1 MIQKPLFIALEGIDG
16 SGKSTQTKLLAE
28 KLTQL
33 GHKVYTT
40 FEPTDNYIGK
50 IIREIF
56 NKKKEASH
64 EVIAALFVADRLHHL
79 QNSENGI
86 LKKLSEGYTVI
97 TDRYYFSSYAYHGAH
112 TEMNWVIEGNKKAAE
127 LLKPDVNIYIDVSP
141 KESMKRLRQNRVN
154 LEIFETLEN
163 QQKVQQKYF
172 EAFEL
177 LKNNEKIE
185 HVKGEQSS
193 EDIAKA
199 IFEIVAKTNKNP
211 FV

>member
-1 MIQKPLFIALEGIDG
+1 MINPLFIALEGIDG

-40 FEPTDNYIGK
+40 FEPTDSPIGK
-50 IIREIF
+50 IIRQIF
-56 NKKKEASH
+56 SRKMEASH
-64 EVIAALFVADRLHHL
+64 EVIAALFVADRLHHV
-79 QNSENGI
+79 QNSANGI

-112 TEMNWVIEGNKKAAE
+112 VEMNWVIEGNRKTAE
-127 LLKPDVNIYIDVSP
+127 LLRPDINIYIDVSP
-141 KESMKRLRQNRVN
+141 EESMKRLTQNRAD

-177 LKNNEKIE
+177 LKNSEKIE
-185 HVKGEQSS
+185 HVNGEQSP
-193 EDIAKA
+193 EYIAKA
-199 IFEIVAKTNKNP
+199 IFEIVTKINKEP
-211 FV
+211 LV